1 MQTVASRMKE
11 LREALGLSM
20 PAFGR
25 KLGSSRDVIANIE
38 YGRVEPREVFLSH
51 VCEVYGVHPKW
62 LFFGEGTMF
71 DEEAGSEQVREAA
84 ALFRSLSPEL
94 RELALSQMKSLQKL
108 VKKKEPT
115 YAGGANE
122 NLDTIRLMAAMLN
135 TQDFG
140 ELKNETGEVTPVGE
154 RIRELMEEKKLSP
167 MQLAEI
173 SALDIK
179 EIKKI
184 LDSGKG
190 ARRDALIAVS
200 LALSLD
206 VDEVQRLLAAAGLP
220 ALYAKNRRDAACIFA
235 LMKEIDVK
243 ELNELLAGLEE
254 AAL

>member
-62 LFFGEGTMF
+62 LFFGEGIMF

-108 VKKKEPT
+108 MKKEPT
-115 YAGGANE
+115 HAGGAIK

-140 ELKNETGEVTPVGE
+140 ELKNETGEALPVGE

-206 VDEVQRLLAAAGLP
+206 VDETQRLLAAAGLP

-235 LMKEIDVK
+235 LMKGLSVRN
-243 ELNELLAGLEE
+243 LGELLDGLEE